1 MKLSKAEK
9 DKYPKIYGY
18 GSINQLEADP
28 SRFGDD
34 KDNPLTHWIP
44 FVDRDGDLRFEP
56 CTKEYFY
63 YYRNNNRNEE
73 RKEQRYRYKFPISID
88 SLKDDHQF
96 EFVDPS
102 YELKVEEENQKEIAN
117 KIWSLVSE
125 FSETD
130 QTIIKLF
137 TEGHTDAS
145 IGEKLNRARQTIQ
158 ERRTKLLKKLRENA
172 QKFK

>member
-18 GSINQLEADP
+18 GSVEQLEADP
-28 SRFGDD
+28 TRFGDD
-34 KDNPLTHWIP
+34 KDNPLTHWVP
-44 FVDRDGDLRFEP
+44 FIDRDEDLRFEP

-63 YYRNNNRNEE
+63 FYRNSNRNDE
-73 RKEQRYRYKFPISID
+73 RREQSYRYKFPISID
-88 SLKDDHQF
+88 SLREDYEF

-102 YELKVEEENQKEIAN
+102 YELSIEEEKQKEIAN

-130 QTIIKLF
+130 QIIIKLF
-137 TEGHTDAS
+137 TEGHTDTS
-145 IGEKLNRARQTIQ
+145 IGQKLNRARQTIQ
-158 ERRTKLLKKLRENA
+158 GKRTKLLEKLREKA
-172 QKFK
+172 EKFK